1 MRMYPKKGSR
11 RFAGATVAVSALVAV
26 LWLVPAASA
35 QTVAR
40 AGPGASGSAS
50 AVAAPRSSIC
60 HWLPTPSSLWITDPD
75 NRVALIWGIYNAP
88 GQSGV
93 AYKVTGTFPYSTTV
107 SFTSYNDLVDIVSPA
122 YVLNDKNIIPD
133 PGSVNPFVPGTR
145 VEGKPRH
152 YTAWFWPDS
161 VPVPAG
167 LKNVVLYPTK
177 PYLPGSK
184 SARWSLT
191 MRQYKPQPGH
201 PAFTQ
206 RPTITAVS
214 AANPSEPV
222 RCPLTRAFT
231 VAEQIHG
238 FFNHKKVYGTLSAVP
253 EPTTGNK
260 VYFTA
265 FPGALGVGLDGYP
278 ANTCAAYVTAQVPLN
293 KISVV
298 TEHKVAPFFNNN
310 LVTPHTIMRDWPIR
324 YQSVS
329 VGTFTL
335 NPIFYRSLTI
345 TTDDALYTS
354 DGSWVTIL
362 LPSEPRL
369 TPEQIAL
376 VRAAARALNY
386 NVIQL
391 PPTNTGPLK
400 SQIPNGWLV
409 LRQKGI
415 SSSFPYSVNSVPCW
429 SQNHDYKTYA
439 DQTSPTFFAKYAS
452 SPRNMGP
459 YYIDGVK
466 LDFAKFMAK
475 FSRK

>member
-1 MRMYPKKGSR
+1 MRINLIPRKGTR
-11 RFAGATVAVSALVAV
+11 RFAGVLAAAGALAV
-26 LWLVPAASA
+26 LGLAPAASA
-35 QTVAR
+35 RTVAG
-40 AGPGASGSAS
+40 AGPA

-60 HWLPTPSSLWITDPD
+60 HWLPTPSSIWITDPQ
-75 NRVALIWGIYNAP
+75 NRIALIWGIYNRP
-88 GQSGV
+88 GQTGV
-93 AYKVTGTFPYSTTV
+93 AYKVTGIFPYSTTF
-107 SFTSYNDLVDIVSPA
+107 SFTAYNDLVDIVSPA
-122 YVLNDKNIIPD
+122 YTLSDTQVIPD
-133 PGSVNPFVPGTR
+133 PGSVNPFIPGTR

-167 LKNVVLYPTK
+167 LKNVMLYPTK

-191 MRQYKPQPGH
+191 MRMYKPQPGH

-214 AANPSEPV
+214 AANPSKPV
-222 RCPLTRAFT
+222 RCALTRRFT
-231 VAEQIHG
+231 VAQQIHG
-238 FFNHKKVYGTLSAVP
+238 FFDHKKVYGTLSGVP

-265 FPGALGVGLDGYP
+265 FPGVLGVGLDGYP

-298 TEHKVAPFFNNN
+298 TEHKVAPFFNNS
-310 LVTPHTIMRDWPIR
+310 LVTPRTIMRDWPIR

-335 NPIFYRSLTI
+335 NPILFRSLTV

-391 PPTNTGPLK
+391 PPKNTGPLK
-400 SQIPNGWLV
+400 SQVPDGWLV

-415 SSSFPYSVNSVPCW
+415 SSSFPYSVLSVPCW
-429 SQNHDYKTYA
+429 SQHHSYKTWA
-439 DQTSPTFFAKYAS
+439 DQTSPAFFAKYAS

-459 YYIDGVK
+459 YYINGVK
-466 LDFAKFMAK
+466 LDFPQFMAK
-475 FSRK
+475 FSTK